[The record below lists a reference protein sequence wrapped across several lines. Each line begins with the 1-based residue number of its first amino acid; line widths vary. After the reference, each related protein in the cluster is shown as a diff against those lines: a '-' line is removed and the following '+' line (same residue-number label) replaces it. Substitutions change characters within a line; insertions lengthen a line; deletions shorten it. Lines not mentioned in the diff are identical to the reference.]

1 MAAAAKVSGGDTA
14 AALAVWRLQ
23 PLQRCAAVRI
33 LPASNAPALR
43 LPLLCQ
49 GHTRRPRRCDTRLR
63 EANTCANCRGS
74 LVSNGKSKKWSMLG
88 SGKHFAIGKKE
99 ARRAWH
105 LRVDC
110 ACCTQ
115 EAIAPR

>member
-1 MAAAAKVSGGDTA
+1 MAAAAEISGGDDTA
-14 AALAVWRLQ
+14 AALAVSAVAAVAAACGGVEFDGEQCAHFAHAAALPRPFSSPPLGHSVALSKHLCE
-23 PLQRCAAVRI
+23 LQRKLVR
-33 LPASNAPALR
+33 
-43 LPLLCQ
+43 
-49 GHTRRPRRCDTRLR
+49 
-63 EANTCANCRGS
+63 NC
-74 LVSNGKSKKWSMLG
+74 KSKKWSMLG

-99 ARRAWH
+99 ARRAWY

>member
-1 MAAAAKVSGGDTA
+1 
-14 AALAVWRLQ
+14 
-23 PLQRCAAVRI
+23 LQRK
-33 LPASNAPALR
+33 
-43 LPLLCQ
+43 
-49 GHTRRPRRCDTRLR
+49 
-63 EANTCANCRGS
+63 

-105 LRVDC
+105 LRVDR

-115 EAIAPR
+115 EAIAPG

>member
-1 MAAAAKVSGGDTA
+1 MAAAAEISGGDDTA
-14 AALAVWRLQ
+14 AALAMSAVAAVAAACGGAEFDGEQCAHFAHAAALPRPFSSPPLGHSVALSKHLCE
-23 PLQRCAAVRI
+23 LQRKR
-33 LPASNAPALR
+33 
-43 LPLLCQ
+43 
-49 GHTRRPRRCDTRLR
+49 
-63 EANTCANCRGS
+63 
-74 LVSNGKSKKWSMLG
+74 VSNCKSKKWSMLG

-105 LRVDC
+105 LRVDR